1 MDFNLDETQQ
11 EIADLARRI
20 LEDRVDHQRLK
31 TIEAGDEWFDRET
44 WAELAKA
51 GLVGIALAEDVG
63 GGGMGMVELGQVLEA
78 QGRTVAPLPLVPT
91 MTAALAIDAYG
102 SPEQRQAYL
111 PGVADGSI
119 VLTAALQEYLND
131 DVRSPYAT
139 ATRSNDGSWTVTG
152 VKVMVEFLEQAH
164 RVLLAARTDDG
175 VAVFLVDP
183 KASGITIE
191 RIDTTTGIP
200 EARITFD
207 GAPVLGVLGAEGAG
221 ADIVRW
227 IELRATAGLA
237 ATAVGVCDAALRI
250 TAEYT
255 KTREQFG
262 RPIATF
268 QAVSQRA
275 GDAYIDTEAVRL
287 TALQAAWRI
296 SAGLPA
302 ETEVAI
308 AKFWAAD
315 GGQRVVHAAQHLHGG
330 IGVDRDYPVHRYFLW
345 AKSIELTLG
354 GATQQLLKIG
364 KALADRQV

>member
-183 KASGITIE
+183 KASGITTVRGVTSRFE
-191 RIDTTTGIP
+191 PVHELHLDATPAELLGSV
-200 EARITFD
+200 EQ
-207 GAPVLGVLGAEGAG
+207 GAEILAFTHDRALGMLCSVQLGVT
-221 ADIVRW
+221 DKQMRM
-227 IELRATAGLA
+227 
-237 ATAVGVCDAALRI
+237 

-255 KTREQFG
+255 SRREQFG

-268 QAVSQRA
+268 QAVTQRLA
-275 GDAYIDTEAVRL
+275 NAYIDVEAIRL
-287 TALQAAWRI
+287 CTYSAMWRL
-296 SAGLPA
+296 ANGLDA
-302 ETEVAI
+302 SEDLRI
-308 AKFWAAD
+308 AKWFASD
-315 GGQRVVHAAQHLHGG
+315 GAHHIAHGAQHMHGG
-330 IGVDRDYPVHRYFLW
+330 AGVDIEYPLHRYTLW
-345 AKSIELTLG
+345 SKHIECSLG
-354 GATQQLLKIG
+354 AGTASLRALGALI
-364 KALADRQV
+364 ASS